1 MTIQARSFSEL
12 ISFTRAS
19 SATYFD
25 SGGVLRTATS
35 NVPRFD
41 YNPITLAIRG
51 LLVEEQRTNSIRN
64 NTMVGAVAGTP
75 GTAPTNW
82 DITSSGTG
90 ITQQI
95 VGTGTE
101 DGITY
106 IDVRFSGTGSG
117 SASPQIRPETTTG
130 IVAASGQTWTS
141 SYYLRIVGGSTS
153 GCSGTFQQIWQERD
167 AAGVTLNTATV
178 VIADPTTA
186 ALKTQR
192 SILTRTLTDAG
203 TARLTNRIQ
212 WTFTDGAAVDITLRI
227 GMPQLEQGA
236 FATSVISTTAA
247 AATRAADTASISSLS
262 PWYKSSE
269 GTILAEVQMLAAPI
283 TPGPGIPFALTA
295 AGSSH
300 MALRMRGS
308 QKAGASVVDASVTV
322 VDTASAG
329 NYTTNIS
336 KLSFGYLLNNFA
348 SSLNGESPAVD
359 TTGTVP
365 TLTDCNVGSMAGS
378 AYLNGWLRRIVYY
391 PNRLTNA
398 ELQAITT

>member
-1 MTIQARSFSEL
+1 MTIRNKSFSDL
-12 ISFTRAS
+12 ITFTRAS

-25 SGGVLRTATS
+25 SAGVLRTATS

-75 GTAPTNW
+75 GTLPTNW
-82 DITSSGTG
+82 QIDINTTTG
-90 ITQQI
+90 LTKSV

-101 DGITY
+101 NGINY
-106 IDVRFSGTGSG
+106 VDLRVSGTAAGAGSFDVVFDT
-117 SASPQIRPETTTG
+117 STAI
-130 IVAASGQTWTS
+130 AASNGQTWAPS
-141 SYYLRIVGGSTS
+141 FYWKL
-153 GCSGTFQQIWQERD
+153 
-167 AAGVTLNTATV
+167 AAGSMTGLSSPTLWLYSYTSAPAFLSSNSISLSTPTSAGLATQRQTG
-178 VIADPTTA
+178 AATLAGGATTA
-186 ALKTQR
+186 YVRPLVKFTI
-192 SILTRTLTDAG
+192 SNGDA
-203 TARLTNRIQ
+203 I
-212 WTFTDGAAVDITLRI
+212 DITLRI

-247 AATRAADTASISSLS
+247 AATRIADTASISSLS

-269 GTILAEVQMLAAPI
+269 GTILAEVQMLAAPL
-283 TPGPGIPFALTA
+283 PSAGIPFALTA

-300 MALRMRGS
+300 IALRMRPS
-308 QKAGASVVDASVTV
+308 QKAGASVLDASVTV
-322 VDTASAG
+322 VDSASAA